1 MSLAG
6 FSIFSTQTACLD
18 TINEGA
24 QMQMGNRRFMLPFI
38 FYVGLSNVLNIVF
51 SIVEFDNYCADFK
64 SVIFLGIVR
73 VSFSQPV

>member
-18 TINEGA
+18 IINERG

-38 FYVGLSNVLNIVF
+38 FYVGFSKVVNTVFSGLWNSTTNVLI
-51 SIVEFDNYCADFK
+51 E

>member
-6 FSIFSTQTACLD
+6 FSIFSTHTACLD
-18 TINEGA
+18 PINEGG

-51 SIVEFDNYCADFK
+51 SGLWNSKTNVLILN
-64 SVIFLGIVR
+64 L
-73 VSFSQPV
+73 